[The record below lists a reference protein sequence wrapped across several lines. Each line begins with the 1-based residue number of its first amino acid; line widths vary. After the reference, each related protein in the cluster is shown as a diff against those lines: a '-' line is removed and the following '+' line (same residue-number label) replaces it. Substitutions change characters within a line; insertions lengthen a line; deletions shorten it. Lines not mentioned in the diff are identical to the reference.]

1 MGWSV
6 VIVIIVVLLVLAA
19 LAFLWFRSYRYTD
32 SWRKGE
38 MRGAML
44 GFLMWFGGLFG
55 HRLPPPPQAKVEY
68 AAGGPKDR
76 READGSGGPAFSE
89 DVADEE

>member
-1 MGWSV
+1 M
-6 VIVIIVVLLVLAA
+6 IVIIVVLLAIA
-19 LAFLWFRSYRYTD
+19 SLAFVRFRSYRFTD
-32 SWRKGE
+32 DWRKGE

-76 READGSGGPAFSE
+76 REPDGSGGPALPD
-89 DVADEE
+89 DVAHEE